1 MPISKYAFRVFSAH
15 ATKLDELF
23 PELRTNLKRAGLK
36 ISSIEYLANAIMISS
51 ITFFVSLPLL
61 SFIFAYFLSNFLFSF
76 LSAITFSVFVT
87 LGSFFIYL
95 SYPNTLIKDKEKKL
109 DRYLPF
115 SALYLSTVT
124 SSKLP
129 LHKALKIFSKFSG
142 YEAVAKEIDKINED
156 VELFGLDINTALE
169 RAIIRSPSKKFREL
183 LYGILAT
190 IRSGGNLHLYLKER
204 AQEYM
209 LDYRRKLSEFA
220 HSMAIYTEIYLTA
233 VILGAI
239 FFTILTAIM
248 SGISGGGTT
257 NIVSLQFFLIFIFIP
272 MVSVLFMYLVKTA
285 QPGGE

>member
-1 MPISKYAFRVFSAH
+1 MKISKQAFRLFSLY
-15 ATKLDELF
+15 ATKINELF
-23 PELRTNLKRAGLK
+23 PEIKTDLKRAGLK
-36 ISSIEYLANAIMISS
+36 ISAIEYMSNAIMVSF
-51 ITFFVSLPLL
+51 ITFFITLPSL
-61 SFIFAYFLSNFLFSF
+61 SFIFSFFLSNFLFGF
-76 LSAITFSVFVT
+76 LTSLTFSSFIT
-87 LGSFFIYL
+87 MGAFFIYL
-95 SYPNTLIKDKEKKL
+95 SYPKTLIKNKEKKL

-124 SSKLP
+124 SSRLP
-129 LHKALKIFSKFSG
+129 LYKALKIFTKFSG
-142 YEAVAKEIDKINED
+142 YESVVEEVNKINED

-169 RAIIRSPSKKFREL
+169 REVVRSPSKKFREL

-220 HSMAIYTEIYLTA
+220 HSMTIYTEMYLTA

-248 SGISGGGTT
+248 SGIGGGAT
-257 NIVSLQFFLIFIFIP
+257 NILILQFFLIFIFIP
-272 MVSVLFMYLVKTA
+272 VVSLLFMYLIKVA